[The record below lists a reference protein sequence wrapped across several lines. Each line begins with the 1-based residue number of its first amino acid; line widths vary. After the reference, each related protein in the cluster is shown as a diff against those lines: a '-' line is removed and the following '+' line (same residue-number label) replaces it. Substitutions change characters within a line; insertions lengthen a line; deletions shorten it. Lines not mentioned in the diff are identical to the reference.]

1 MDAIGFIG
9 MGNMGR
15 ALVKGIKNCFGNSKI
30 IFHRASKEKMIEFAK
45 NEEIEYALSNTD
57 VVKKAKYIILAVKP
71 QMFDM
76 IFDEINPYIT
86 KEKVV
91 ISLAPG
97 ITIANL
103 KEKCSQGRIVRTMP
117 NTPAMVGEGMTGIC
131 YDEAEFSEE
140 EISDI
145 NKIFESVGKAKKVD
159 EKLINSVVCAS
170 GSSPAYV
177 FMFMEA
183 LADGAVKCGMPRN
196 MAYEFVA
203 QAVLGSAKLMQ
214 ETGMHPGELKDM
226 VCSPGGTTI
235 AGVEELEKNGFRKAV
250 FKATDACYEKCNSI
264 KEKK

>member
-1 MDAIGFIG
+1 MDIIGFIG

-15 ALVKGIKNCFGNSKI
+15 AMVKGIQNYFENSQV
-30 IFHRASKEKMIEFAK
+30 IFHRVSKEKMIEFASK
-45 NEEIEYALSNTD
+45 EKIDYELSNID

-71 QMFDM
+71 QMFDK
-76 IFDEINPYIT
+76 IFEEINPYIT
-86 KEKVV
+86 NDKVV

-97 ITIANL
+97 ITIDNL
-103 KEKCSQGRIVRTMP
+103 KAKCGQGRIIRSMP

-131 YDEAEFSEE
+131 YNEEEFSTE
-140 EISDI
+140 EIDVI
-145 NKIFESVGKAKKVD
+145 NKIFESIGKVKKVD

-183 LADGAVKCGMPRN
+183 LADSAVKCGMPRN

-203 QAVLGSAKLMQ
+203 QTVLGSAKLMQ

-235 AGVEELEKNGFRKAV
+235 AGVEELEKNGFRKSI
-250 FKATDACYEKCNSI
+250 FQATDACFKKCNNI
-264 KEKK
+264 KENN